1 MACDGLYPGKRL
13 EDDFSTSAKEQ
24 KIKVQRLYDTT
35 NGFRGIAN
43 PCDFITTD
51 GSHTLFIECKV
62 TNDIRLPLRNI
73 SDNQYVELLDWDSTK
88 GAFGGI
94 LVFYNPNE
102 ILDGLLY
109 FIRLNALDE
118 FCKENPG
125 AASLPISAAQLIGLR
140 VNYKPK
146 RTHISIDVQ
155 EFLSN
160 TARW

>member
-1 MACDGLYPGKRL
+1 MGRDKLYPGKRL
-13 EDDFSTSAKEQ
+13 EDDFSTSAEEQ

-51 GSHTLFIECKV
+51 GFHTLFIECKV

-88 GAFGGI
+88 GAIGGI

-102 ILDGLLY
+102 ILNAELY
-109 FIRLNALDE
+109 FIRLHDLNE

-125 AASLPISAAQLIGLR
+125 AASLPMSAAKLIGLR
-140 VNYKPK
+140 VKYKPK
-146 RTHISIDVQ
+146 RTHISIDVAG
-155 EFLSN
+155 FLSN

>member
-1 MACDGLYPGKRL
+1 MGRDKLYPGKRV

-51 GSHTLFIECKV
+51 GFHTLFIECKV
-62 TNDIRLPLRNI
+62 TNDIRLPLSNI
-73 SDNQYVELLDWDSTK
+73 SDNQYVELLNWDSTK

-102 ILDGLLY
+102 ISDGLLY

-125 AASLPISAAQLIGLR
+125 AASLPMSAAQLIGLR
-140 VNYKPK
+140 VKYKPK
-146 RTHISIDVQ
+146 RTHISIDVAG
-155 EFLSN
+155 FLSD

>member
-1 MACDGLYPGKRL
+1 MGRDKLYPGKRL

-51 GSHTLFIECKV
+51 GFHTLFIECKV
-62 TNDIRLPLRNI
+62 TNDIRLPLSNI
-73 SDNQYVELLDWDSTK
+73 SDNQYVELLNWDSTK

-102 ILDGLLY
+102 ISDGLLY

-125 AASLPISAAQLIGLR
+125 AASLPMSAAQLIGLR
-140 VNYKPK
+140 VKYKPK
-146 RTHISIDVQ
+146 RTHISIDVAG
-155 EFLSN
+155 FLSD